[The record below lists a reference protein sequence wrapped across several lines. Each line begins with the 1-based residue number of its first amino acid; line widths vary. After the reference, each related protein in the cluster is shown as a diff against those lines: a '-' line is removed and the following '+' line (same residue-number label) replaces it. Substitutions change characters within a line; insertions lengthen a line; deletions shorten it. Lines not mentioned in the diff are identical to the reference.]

1 MTALEILKT
10 YALTTPIFLGID
22 LLWLGVI
29 AKNFYQEKL
38 GEMLRNPV
46 NWPPAIIFYLLF
58 PLGVILLAVS
68 PAKESESLQ
77 KALILGALFGFYTYS
92 TYDLSN
98 LATLK
103 NWPLSVTITDII
115 WGTFI
120 STVTAG
126 VAYLITNNI

>member
-1 MTALEILKT
+1 MTVAEIVKT
-10 YALTTPIFLGID
+10 YLLTTPVFLGID
-22 LLWLGVI
+22 ILWLAVI

-38 GEMLRNPV
+38 GSMLRDPV
-46 NWPPAIIFYLLF
+46 NWPPAVIFYLLF
-58 PLGVILLAVS
+58 PLGVIIFS
-68 PAKESESLQ
+68 IIPAKEAESLQ
-77 KALILGALFGFYTYS
+77 KALALGALFGFYTYA

-103 NWPLSVTITDII
+103 NWPLQVTITDII

-126 VAYLITNNI
+126 VAYLIANNI

>member
-1 MTALEILKT
+1 MTTFEILKT

-38 GEMLRNPV
+38 GGMLRDPV

-58 PLGVILLAVS
+58 PLGVIILAVS
-68 PAKESESLQ
+68 PAKEAESLQ

-115 WGTFI
+115 WGTSI

-126 VAYLITNNI
+126 VAYLIASNF

>member
-1 MTALEILKT
+1 MMTAIEILKT

-38 GEMLRNPV
+38 GPMLRDPV

-58 PLGVILLAVS
+58 PLGVIILAVS
-68 PAKESESLQ
+68 PAKEAESLQ
-77 KALILGALFGFYTYS
+77 KALFLGALFGFYTYA

-103 NWPLSVTITDII
+103 NWPLQVTITDII

-126 VAYLITNNI
+126 VAYLITS